1 MREHHAG
8 AGVEWLAGARRGA
21 GLGLLVLLAVA
32 GCRDGDLPG
41 EPPTGSGDPM
51 LGTYQAVAVDGSTVP
66 FAVGSQGTCGV
77 QHLGGTVR
85 LLDGMA
91 YTSRLRRL
99 RTTCPNGVTQETE
112 LASGGSFHVSG
123 DSLTFH
129 PGGSSDPFFGSME
142 AGALHLRHSTGDY
155 VLVKQ

>member
-1 MREHHAG
+1 MRAHHRG
-8 AGVEWLAGARRGA
+8 AATERLAGAHRGA
-21 GLGLLVLLAVA
+21 RLGLLALLAVA
-32 GCRDGDLPG
+32 GCRDADLPG
-41 EPPTGSGDPM
+41 EPPNGSDDPL
-51 LGTYQAVAVDGSTVP
+51 LGSYEAVAVNGSTVP
-66 FAVGSQGTCGV
+66 FPVGSQGTCGV

-85 LLDGMA
+85 LLEGMG

-99 RTTCPNGVTQETE
+99 RTTCPNGATQESE
-112 LASGGSFHVSG
+112 LANGGSFQVSG

-129 PGGSSDPFFGSME
+129 PGGSATSFFGSME